1 MKYGKWIAGS
11 LGWLLSGGNILGAI
25 AGYCIGSFLESIS
38 DNSSE
43 TNNKKSDDFH
53 STSYSNNPFEGER
66 NSFLFSM
73 LVLSSYV
80 IRADG
85 KIMHSEM
92 EFVRKFLFNNFGSNA
107 VEEGEGILLKL
118 FRLQDEQGI
127 KQFKETIR
135 KSCIEIT
142 FHLGEGE
149 RLQLLSYLVMIAKAD
164 RKVTYD
170 EKVVLYEI
178 AQYIGLSTKDVD
190 SLLNMSSCSVDS
202 SGMTLTEAYSIL
214 GINSTATDNEVKA
227 AYRKMA
233 LKYHPDRV
241 AKLGDDIYKSAEK
254 KFQKINNAKEL
265 IYKSRGL

>member
-11 LGWLLSGGNILGAI
+11 LGWLLSGGHILGAI

-118 FRLQDEQGI
+118 FRLQDEQG
-127 KQFKETIR
+127 
-135 KSCIEIT
+135 CW
-142 FHLGEGE
+142 
-149 RLQLLSYLVMIAKAD
+149 
-164 RKVTYD
+164 
-170 EKVVLYEI
+170 
-178 AQYIGLSTKDVD
+178 
-190 SLLNMSSCSVDS
+190 MS
-202 SGMTLTEAYSIL
+202 
-214 GINSTATDNEVKA
+214 
-227 AYRKMA
+227 
-233 LKYHPDRV
+233 
-241 AKLGDDIYKSAEK
+241 
-254 KFQKINNAKEL
+254 
-265 IYKSRGL
+265 